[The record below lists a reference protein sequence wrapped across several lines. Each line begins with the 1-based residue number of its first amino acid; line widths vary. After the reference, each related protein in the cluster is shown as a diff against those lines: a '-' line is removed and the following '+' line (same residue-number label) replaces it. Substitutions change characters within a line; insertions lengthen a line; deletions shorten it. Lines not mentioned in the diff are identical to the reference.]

1 MPPRGGHRRRGRERN
16 GLATPHCARPL
27 LRNPEEEAPAPPRLS
42 ARGARPGLPNRR
54 TGRRMTSP
62 THDAS
67 ARQHSGGPSLVPG
80 QRHKSNSRQRGSI
93 IADVDQQIAELG
105 ERSIDELRLAWRE
118 MHSGEPPRGLSRDL
132 LIRSLANQLQER
144 TNGAMSRTVR
154 RRMEA
159 LVRDFEKGGAPCDP
173 APMLKTGT
181 TLVRQW
187 RGHTHPVPLRDG
199 GVGDG
204 GE

>member
-1 MPPRGGHRRRGRERN
+1 
-16 GLATPHCARPL
+16 
-27 LRNPEEEAPAPPRLS
+27 
-42 ARGARPGLPNRR
+42 
-54 TGRRMTSP
+54 MTSP

-132 LIRSLANQLQER
+132 LIRALAHPLQEQSYGGTGR
-144 TNGAMSRTVR
+144 ALGHRLQTSVLPATSGAF
-154 RRMEA
+154 
-159 LVRDFEKGGAPCDP
+159 FEPKNRSLLG
-173 APMLKTGT
+173 LERSKI
-181 TLVRQW
+181 LI
-187 RGHTHPVPLRDG
+187 
-199 GVGDG
+199 
-204 GE
+204 